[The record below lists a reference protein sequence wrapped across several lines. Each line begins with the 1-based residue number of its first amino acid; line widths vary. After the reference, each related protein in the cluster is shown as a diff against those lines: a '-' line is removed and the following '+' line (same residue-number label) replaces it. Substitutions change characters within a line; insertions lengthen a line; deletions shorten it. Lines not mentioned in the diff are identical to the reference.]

1 MFNGYLRV
9 KKPTHFIYVNS
20 YYGSL
25 NKVDVSKITYFVS
38 RITPILSRNKFF
50 FYKLKIQTAT
60 VVRNQFEDKLKEK
73 DESNEIHSIIIT
85 NEKQVH
91 DWLYKKLITF

>member
-1 MFNGYLRV
+1 M
-9 KKPTHFIYVNS
+9 
-20 YYGSL
+20 
-25 NKVDVSKITYFVS
+25 SKITYFVS
-38 RITPILSRNKFF
+38 RIIPIFRRNKFF

-91 DWLYKKLITF
+91 D

>member
-1 MFNGYLRV
+1 M
-9 KKPTHFIYVNS
+9 
-20 YYGSL
+20 
-25 NKVDVSKITYFVS
+25 SKITYFVS
-38 RITPILSRNKFF
+38 RITPILRRNKFF

-91 DWLYKKLITF
+91 D